1 MFFLLSISLLHFSLF
16 LSKKRKNRVWAKE
29 GGAALDS
36 LEAGLKEKME
46 TLSFSVEQKTKAM
59 KLRDKKVGRH
69 DGR

>member
-1 MFFLLSISLLHFSLF
+1 MCFIALLHFSLF
-16 LSKKRKNRVWAKE
+16 LSKKRKNRGWAKE

-46 TLSFSVEQKTKAM
+46 ALSFSMEQKTKAM

-69 DGR
+69 DWR